1 MSRAARLHRHEGMVR
16 LFPVLLALGLVVNGT
31 WMFLSPDTWYATV
44 PGVVDT
50 GPLNPHFV
58 RDIGGAYLASGVAF
72 AWFAFARPLA
82 RPAALVGATFLI
94 LHAIVHLWDV
104 IAGRESV
111 HHAATDLPTILL
123 PALLSLWLVRMAAPS
138 VVGEHRPP
146 PTTRSDHRKPR
157 GLVARL
163 AAPAIATYERD
174 FGYDTTYMR
183 EIARISG
190 SGILRFGLFSTFVM
204 HREDTPADAWFA
216 AKITAVIRE
225 DCGPCTQLGVRMA
238 EREGVDAKVLR
249 AIVEGDERAMSE
261 GAALAFAFTNAVL
274 DRDLEASERLRR
286 EIVDR
291 WGERA
296 LVTLAFA
303 ISSVRVFP
311 TVKYA
316 LGHARACSRVSI
328 DGQMIPV
335 RATAHLTSVSS

>member
-157 GLVARL
+157 GSSPGSPRR
-163 AAPAIATYERD
+163 PSRPTNATSA
-174 FGYDTTYMR
+174 TTMTYMR